1 MRSIPR
7 GSEYFNRT
15 NDIAAALTKD
25 KELYQIYCHDFHTSD
40 QWMDIRCEETIFEQ
54 CHMSVSN
61 FKRGKFTDVLFR
73 NSDISNAKFH
83 QNYFA
88 NCCFEGVRC
97 TGTIFSGSI
106 FRYVQFT
113 NCILEYSNM
122 SSVQFTDVNF
132 SGCMLDNAI
141 LSQCKHKN
149 MLFHECSLRGTSFF
163 HTSLKKVDLTS
174 CELEDLALS
183 DEAHELRGAIVNI
196 SQATELARHL
206 GLEIKL

>member
-1 MRSIPR
+1 
-7 GSEYFNRT
+7 
-15 NDIAAALTKD
+15 
-25 KELYQIYCHDFHTSD
+25 
-40 QWMDIRCEETIFEQ
+40 
-54 CHMSVSN
+54 
-61 FKRGKFTDVLFR
+61 
-73 NSDISNAKFH
+73 
-83 QNYFA
+83 
-88 NCCFEGVRC
+88 
-97 TGTIFSGSI
+97 
-106 FRYVQFT
+106 
-113 NCILEYSNM
+113 M